1 MAELLNDKE
10 ITDLLGSVIEQGDK
24 ACVRPNSYVLRL
36 GAAGEFHT
44 TGKEF
49 KLGSGPTDKKGI
61 IVSPGQSVALTAL
74 ETIDFTREAV
84 KEHFPDCDLHGIV
97 SPTTDLQREGVVAP
111 TTQVDAGYRGTLNWT
126 LSNSSSEERRFIFG
140 ERLFRLSILK
150 LAEGERP
157 DALYGGAY
165 QNREGYVRSERTGAP
180 TGMRAVDW
188 EDSTTEEGPEAL
200 LDRLIQSGFPWNVL
214 GTRFKVIDDQFKTVT
229 NEYADIRD
237 SIGRLEGSIERL
249 EREVETTARGQDGM
263 TEKIRD
269 VLREE
274 LPAVEDRLRDRLLI
288 NAASG
293 VSVLIGIAIALS
305 SSQPAREVL
314 DSHGLYIG
322 LAMVAVPMLAWLFRG
337 RGSS

>member
-1 MAELLNDKE
+1 MAQLLNDKE
-10 ITDLLGSVIEQGDK
+10 IIGLLGSVIEKGDK

-36 GAAGEFHT
+36 GAWGEFHT
-44 TGKEF
+44 TGKVFE
-49 KLGSGPTDKKGI
+49 LGSGPNDKKGI

-74 ETIDFTREAV
+74 ETINFTRETV
-84 KEHFPDCDLHGIV
+84 KQHFPDCDLHGIV

-157 DALYGGAY
+157 DALYEGAY
-165 QNREGYVRSERTGAP
+165 QNREGYVRSERKGAP

-229 NEYADIRD
+229 NEYAEIRD
-237 SIGRLEGSIERL
+237 SIGRLEKD
-249 EREVETTARGQDGM
+249 VEKAVRGQDGL
-263 TEKIRD
+263 TNRIREL
-269 VLREE
+269 LREE
-274 LPAVEDRLRDRLLI
+274 LPAVQDRLLV
-288 NAASG
+288 NTASG
-293 VSVLIGIAIALS
+293 VSLLAGIAIALY
-305 SSQPAREVL
+305 SSQPAREAL
-314 DSHGLYIG
+314 DSYGLYIG
-322 LAMVAVPMLAWLFRG
+322 SALVVVPTLAWLFR
-337 RGSS
+337 RRRSP

>member
-1 MAELLNDKE
+1 MAQLLNDNE
-10 ITDLLGSVIEQGDK
+10 ITSLLGSVIENGDR

-36 GAAGEFHT
+36 GSSGEFHT

-49 KLGSGPTDKKGI
+49 QLGSGPNDKKGI
-61 IVSPGQSVALTAL
+61 VVSPGQSVALTAL
-74 ETIDFTREAV
+74 ETIDFSRETV
-84 KEHFPDCDLHGIV
+84 KQHFPDCDLHGIV

-150 LAEGERP
+150 LADGERP
-157 DALYGGAY
+157 DALYEGAY
-165 QNREGYVRSERTGAP
+165 QNREGYVRSERKGAP

-188 EDSTTEEGPEAL
+188 ENSTTEEGPEAL

-237 SIGRLEGSIERL
+237 SIGRLEGSVERL
-249 EREVETTARGQDGM
+249 EQDVEKAVRAQDGL
-263 TEKIRD
+263 TEKVRG

-274 LPAVEDRLRDRLLI
+274 LPAVEDRLLIKAAHWILLLV
-288 NAASG
+288 G
-293 VSVLIGIAIALS
+293 IGIAFS
-305 SSQPAREVL
+305 SSQPARVILESYGVP
-314 DSHGLYIG
+314 IG
-322 LAMVAVPMLAWLFRG
+322 LGLMVVVTLSWFLRRRRG
-337 RGSS
+337 P

>member
-10 ITDLLGSVIEQGDK
+10 ITKLLGSVIENGDQT
-24 ACVRPNSYVLRL
+24 CVRPNSYVLRL
-36 GAAGEFHT
+36 GSAGEFHT
-44 TGKEF
+44 TGKQFE
-49 KLGSGPTDKKGI
+49 LGSGPNDKKGI

-74 ETIDFTREAV
+74 ETIDFTREVV
-84 KEHFPDCDLHGIV
+84 KQHFPDCDLHGIV

-126 LSNSSSEERRFIFG
+126 LSNSSSEERRFVFG

-157 DALYGGAY
+157 DALYQGAY
-165 QNREGYVRSERTGAP
+165 QNREGYVRSERKGAP

-237 SIGRLEGSIERL
+237 SIGRLEGLIERL
-249 EREVETTARGQDGM
+249 ERDVEANAETITRANDGL
-263 TEKIRD
+263 TEKIRE

-274 LPAVEDRLRDRLLI
+274 LPAIQDRLLI
-288 NAASG
+288 NGSRWVA
-293 VSVLIGIAIALS
+293 VLAGIAIAIYS
-305 SSQPAREVL
+305 SPPAREVFA
-314 DSHGLYIG
+314 DYGLYIG
-322 LAMVAVPMLAWLFRG
+322 LTLVAVSSLSWLFR
-337 RGSS
+337 RRRSP